1 MADVTDKIKEA
12 LQAGRSGQVSRKTPY
27 ERFGFQHN
35 PFQLKST
42 QISEESFIM
51 REDVLVNF
59 ATQIGYAIRLFEDD
73 SSSPFRHQLTHGLY
87 GSGKT
92 TIAQHFTEEWEKFGF
107 KDYETIFT
115 NLKNWRE
122 PQQARG
128 LYSTSSKTLQTY
140 ERFLNEILR
149 ATKPLIIFVDDFDYT
164 ITGTSAIPRCT
175 DFFADIISRAPYGA
189 IIIAFVSS
197 LTLTILAESE
207 NANLS
212 RSFYSNFN
220 PDHFFFPVFSKTE
233 VRQLLTKRLRD
244 VRKPIDLFSVKSLE
258 VIADHSMGLPTI
270 ALKIA
275 SACLHELITQ
285 NLERVT
291 SSLVMNVIN
300 QSGFRNA
307 VSLIES
313 LDRSETEDSVSIFTS
328 KRRDIVISILQHQTR
343 ERYFFPPT
351 GVDGLRISNLAQQ
364 FGVNLSTMNYHIK
377 PLTQM
382 EPLPILE
389 SQDDVHDARS
399 KIFKVDMKTPIASAL
414 EILTV
419 YHKLQPERY
428 HVSPHSIQVEQRE
441 VERT

>member
-27 ERFGFQHN
+27 ERFGFHQN
-35 PFQLKST
+35 PFQLKSP
-42 QISEESFIM
+42 QSSEESFIM
-51 REDVLVNF
+51 REDVLINF
-59 ATQIGYAIRLFEDD
+59 ATQIGYAIRLFEED
-73 SSSPFRHQLTHGLY
+73 SSSPFRHQLTHGLH
-87 GSGKT
+87 GSGKS
-92 TIAQHFTEEWEKFGF
+92 TIAQHFTDEWEKFGF

-115 NLKNWRE
+115 SLKNWRE
-122 PQQARG
+122 PHQARG
-128 LYSTSSKTLQTY
+128 LYSASSKTLQTY
-140 ERFLNEILR
+140 EHFLNEILR

-175 DFFADIISRAPYGA
+175 EFFADIISRAPFGA

-197 LTLTILAESE
+197 LTLTILSESE
-207 NANLS
+207 NVNLS

-233 VRQLLTKRLRD
+233 VRQLLTRRLRD

-258 VIADHSMGLPTI
+258 FIADYSMGLPTI

-300 QSGFRNA
+300 QSGFRYA
-307 VSLIES
+307 VSLIEF
-313 LDRSETEDSVSIFTS
+313 LDQSEVEDSVSIFTP
-328 KRRDIVISILQHQTR
+328 KRRDILISILQHQTR
-343 ERYFFPPT
+343 ERYFFPTT

-377 PLTQM
+377 PLTQT

-399 KIFKVDMKTPIASAL
+399 KIFKVDMKSPIASAL

-428 HVSPHSIQVEQRE
+428 HISTHSIQIEHRE
-441 VERT
+441 AERS

>member
-1 MADVTDKIKEA
+1 M
-12 LQAGRSGQVSRKTPY
+12 
-27 ERFGFQHN
+27 
-35 PFQLKST
+35 
-42 QISEESFIM
+42 
-51 REDVLVNF
+51 
-59 ATQIGYAIRLFEDD
+59 
-73 SSSPFRHQLTHGLY
+73 
-87 GSGKT
+87 
-92 TIAQHFTEEWEKFGF
+92 
-107 KDYETIFT
+107 
-115 NLKNWRE
+115 
-122 PQQARG
+122 
-128 LYSTSSKTLQTY
+128 
-140 ERFLNEILR
+140 
-149 ATKPLIIFVDDFDYT
+149 
-164 ITGTSAIPRCT
+164 
-175 DFFADIISRAPYGA
+175 
-189 IIIAFVSS
+189 
-197 LTLTILAESE
+197 
-207 NANLS
+207 
-212 RSFYSNFN
+212 
-220 PDHFFFPVFSKTE
+220 FSKTE

-258 VIADHSMGLPTI
+258 VIADYSMGLPTI

-307 VSLIES
+307 VSLIDS
-313 LDRSETEDSVSIFTS
+313 LDRTVAEDSVSILTP

-351 GVDGLRISNLAQQ
+351 GADGLRISNLAQQ
-364 FGVNLSTMNYHIK
+364 FGVNLSTINYHIK
-377 PLTQM
+377 PLTQT

-428 HVSPHSIQVEQRE
+428 HVSTHAIQVEHTE
-441 VERT
+441 VEKT

>member
-27 ERFGFQHN
+27 ERFGFQQN

-42 QISEESFIM
+42 QSAEELFIM

-59 ATQIGYAIRLFEDD
+59 ATQIGYAIRLFEED
-73 SSSPFRHQLTHGLY
+73 SSSPFRHQLTHGLH

-115 NLKNWRE
+115 SLKNWRE

-128 LYSTSSKTLQTY
+128 LYSASSKTLQTY

-149 ATKPLIIFVDDFDYT
+149 ATKPLILFVDDFDYT

-175 DFFADIISRAPYGA
+175 EFFADIVSRAPYGA
-189 IIIAFVSS
+189 IIVAFVNS
-197 LTLTILAESE
+197 LTLTILVETE
-207 NANLS
+207 NTNLS

-233 VRQLLTKRLRD
+233 VRQLLIKRLRD

-258 VIADHSMGLPTI
+258 VIADHSMGLPPI

-285 NLERVT
+285 NIERVT

-313 LDRSETEDSVSIFTS
+313 LDHAEVEDSVNILTP

-351 GVDGLRISNLAQQ
+351 GADGLRISNLAQQ

-377 PLTQM
+377 PLTQT

-419 YHKLQPERY
+419 YHKLQAERY
-428 HVSPHSIQVEQRE
+428 HGSTHSIQVEHRE
-441 VERT
+441 AERT

>member
-27 ERFGFQHN
+27 ERFGFQQN

-42 QISEESFIM
+42 HSIEESFIM
-51 REDVLVNF
+51 REDVLINF
-59 ATQIGYAIRLFEDD
+59 ATQIGYAIRLFEED
-73 SSSPFRHQLTHGLY
+73 SSSPFRHQLTHGIH

-92 TIAQHFTEEWEKFGF
+92 TVAQHFTEEWEKFGF
-107 KDYETIFT
+107 NDYETIFT
-115 NLKNWRE
+115 SLKNWRE

-128 LYSTSSKTLQTY
+128 LYSASSKTLQTY

-149 ATKPLIIFVDDFDYT
+149 ATKPLIVFVDDFDFT
-164 ITGTSAIPRCT
+164 VTGTSAIPRCSE
-175 DFFADIISRAPYGA
+175 FFGDIISRAPFGA
-189 IIIAFVSS
+189 IIIALVSS
-197 LTLTILAESE
+197 LTLTVLSE
-207 NANLS
+207 IENTNLS

-244 VRKPIDLFSVKSLE
+244 VRKSIDLFSVKSLE

-275 SACLHELITQ
+275 SACLHDLITQ
-285 NLERVT
+285 DIERVT
-291 SSLVMNVIN
+291 SSLVKNVIK
-300 QSGFRNA
+300 QAGFRNA

-313 LDRSETEDSVSIFTS
+313 LDRDEGDESVNIFTQ

-343 ERYFFPPT
+343 ERFFFPPT
-351 GVDGLRISNLAQQ
+351 GVDGLTISNLAQQ

-377 PLTQM
+377 PLTQTL
-382 EPLPILE
+382 PIPILE
-389 SQDDVHDARS
+389 SKDDVHDARS
-399 KIFKVDMKTPIASAL
+399 KILKVDMKTPIASAL
-414 EILTV
+414 EILAV
-419 YHKLQPERY
+419 YHRLQPERY
-428 HVSPHSIQVEQRE
+428 HVSTHSIQVGHRE
-441 VERT
+441 DERT